1 MYKNYIKRA
10 LDLLLSIIG
19 LVVISPVFLGIT
31 VFLAIANNGKPFFI
45 QKRPGFQGKIF
56 SIVKFKTMNDKRDKN
71 GNLLSDSDR
80 LTSIGKFVRK
90 TSLDEIPQLLNVIIG
105 NMSLIGPRPLLTQYM
120 HLYSPYQ
127 NRRHEVQPGIT
138 GWAQVNGRNAIDW
151 DTKFNLD
158 IYYVENLSLILDIK
172 ILLKTVKKIVVSE
185 GINAQ
190 NSATIEPFS
199 GNTNIYLY
207 GAGGH
212 CKVVIDT
219 LMCEAKYVIKTIFDD
234 NPKYNDI
241 FNIPVK
247 STFKDNYLADKNC
260 IITIG
265 DNTIRKKIATTIN
278 TNFVM
283 TIHPSAIVSKF
294 AKIGNGTQ
302 IMAASVVSPE
312 AIIGQHCII
321 NKGAIIEHDCV
332 LDNYVHVSPNATLG
346 GGVKVGERTQIG
358 IGASVIP
365 NIRIGK
371 NVSVGAG
378 AVVIANIPDNA
389 VVVGIPG
396 KIIKYQE
403 DKDGE

>member
-172 ILLKTVKKIVVSE
+172 ILLKTVKK
-185 GINAQ
+185 
-190 NSATIEPFS
+190 NS
-199 GNTNIYLY
+199 
-207 GAGGH
+207 
-212 CKVVIDT
+212 
-219 LMCEAKYVIKTIFDD
+219 
-234 NPKYNDI
+234 
-241 FNIPVK
+241 
-247 STFKDNYLADKNC
+247 
-260 IITIG
+260 
-265 DNTIRKKIATTIN
+265 
-278 TNFVM
+278 
-283 TIHPSAIVSKF
+283 SK
-294 AKIGNGTQ
+294 
-302 IMAASVVSPE
+302 
-312 AIIGQHCII
+312 
-321 NKGAIIEHDCV
+321 
-332 LDNYVHVSPNATLG
+332 
-346 GGVKVGERTQIG
+346 
-358 IGASVIP
+358 
-365 NIRIGK
+365 
-371 NVSVGAG
+371 
-378 AVVIANIPDNA
+378 
-389 VVVGIPG
+389 
-396 KIIKYQE
+396 
-403 DKDGE
+403 